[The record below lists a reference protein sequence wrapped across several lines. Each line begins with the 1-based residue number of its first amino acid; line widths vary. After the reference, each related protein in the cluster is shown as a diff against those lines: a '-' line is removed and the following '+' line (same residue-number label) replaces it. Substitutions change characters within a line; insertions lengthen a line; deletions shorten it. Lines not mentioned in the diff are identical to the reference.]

1 MDLSIKQERM
11 INIMGQYERETQE
24 VIENKT
30 IVSNKHQLDYII
42 STTVRGI
49 INEHQVTDMHVRRG
63 LLQMVLDDI
72 NNKFDIR
79 LDTVSV
85 DREINGHYKPCQE
98 PIDEYMCNKVL
109 VLLTWTSPSATL

>member
-1 MDLSIKQERM
+1 MNST
-11 INIMGQYERETQE
+11 YERESQE
-24 VIENKT
+24 VIENKM

-42 STTVRGI
+42 SITVRGI
-49 INEHQVTDMHVRRG
+49 VNEHQVTDMRVRRG

-85 DREINGHYKPCQE
+85 DREINGYYKPCQE